1 MKVRKAVITAAG
13 WGTRF
18 LPITK
23 SQPKEMLPLVDKPV
37 IQYAVDEAIASGI
50 EQIIV
55 VTAQGKHSIED
66 YFDHSWELEQYL
78 EQRGETGL
86 LNQVL
91 QVSEMADICYIR
103 QKTQLGLGH
112 AVLTARDMVA
122 DEPFALILPDDVCLG
137 KEPLLKQMLE
147 VYDAHESSIIA
158 VREVSQE
165 ETGRFGIIRPKKMAD
180 RLYKIL
186 GLVEKPPAGEAP
198 SNLAIVG
205 RYILKP
211 QVFDELKATP
221 PGRNGEIQL
230 TDGLQRLLKKQP
242 IYGYQ
247 FEGSLYDTGTPQEW
261 LKSNVRLA
269 LNHPQMGPA
278 FKDYLRQL
286 TEREP

>member
-37 IQYAVDEAIASGI
+37 IQYAVEEAIASGI

-86 LNQVL
+86 LKKVL
-91 QVSEMADICYIR
+91 QVSELADICYIR

-122 DEPFALILPDDVCLG
+122 GEPFALILPDDVCLG
-137 KEPLLKQMLE
+137 EVPLLKQMLG
-147 VYDAHESSIIA
+147 VFDSHQGSVIA
-158 VREVSQE
+158 VREVSKE
-165 ETGRFGIIRPKKMAD
+165 ETGRFGVIRPKKLGK
-180 RLYKIL
+180 RLYQIL
-186 GLVEKPPAGEAP
+186 GLVEKPDAEEAP

-205 RYILKP
+205 RYILTP
-211 QVFDELKATP
+211 QIFDELKATP

-230 TDGLQRLLKKQP
+230 TDALQRLLKKQP
-242 IYGYQ
+242 IYGYR

-261 LKSNVRLA
+261 LKSSVRLA
-269 LNHPQMGPA
+269 LNHPQMAAA
-278 FKDYLRQL
+278 FRDYLRQL
-286 TEREP
+286 NEPEP